1 MERVIIKPIHDP
13 VEHEAALATIGRIM
27 ALDMPGEAELA
38 MLEMLAILIERHEE
52 KVFPLAQPTLLDAIR
67 FRMDQMGLSQA
78 QLAVLTG
85 LPKSRISEILNGRRG
100 LSLEMIRIFH
110 EKLSIPSDIL
120 ISPEPAPS
128 ASS

>member
-27 ALDMPGEAELA
+27 ALDMPDEAELA
-38 MLEMLAILIERHEE
+38 MLETLAILVERYEE
-52 KVFPLAQPTLLDAIR
+52 KVFPLAQPTPLDAIR

-85 LPKSRISEILNGRRG
+85 LPKSRISEVLNGRRG

-120 ISPEPAPS
+120 ISPERPPS

>member
-27 ALDMPGEAELA
+27 ALDMPDEAELS
-38 MLEMLAILIERHEE
+38 MLETLAILVERYEE
-52 KVFPLAQPTLLDAIR
+52 KVFPLAQPTPLDAIR

-85 LPKSRISEILNGRRG
+85 LPKSRISEVLNGKRG

-120 ISPEPAPS
+120 ISPERPPS

>member
-38 MLEMLAILIERHEE
+38 MLETLAILVERYEE
-52 KVFPLAQPTLLDAIR
+52 KVFPLAQPTPLDAIR

-85 LPKSRISEILNGRRG
+85 LPKSRISEVLNGRRG
-100 LSLEMIRIFH
+100 LSLDMIRIFH

-120 ISPEPAPS
+120 ISPERPPS

>member
-38 MLEMLAILIERHEE
+38 MLEMLAILVERHEE

>member
-13 VEHEAALATIGRIM
+13 EEHEAALATIGRIM
-27 ALDMPGEAELA
+27 ALDMPDEAELS
-38 MLEMLAILIERHEE
+38 MLETLAILVERYEE
-52 KVFPLAQPTLLDAIR
+52 KVFPLAQPTPLDAIR

-85 LPKSRISEILNGRRG
+85 LPKSRISEVLNGRRG

-120 ISPEPAPS
+120 ISPERPPS

>member
-27 ALDMPGEAELA
+27 ALDMPDEAELS
-38 MLEMLAILIERHEE
+38 MLETLAILVERYEE
-52 KVFPLAQPTLLDAIR
+52 KVFPLAQPTPLDAIR

-85 LPKSRISEILNGRRG
+85 LPKSRISEVLNGRRG

-120 ISPEPAPS
+120 ISPERPPS